1 MRLPCRVLRHTVM
14 SWTEAR
20 SRPTR
25 PNRRAS
31 EGFGFLFSLASP
43 SLLKIKHTNLTC
55 GQVSIF
61 LYFSAFFSVC
71 PPLLSFTPSP
81 VLVGIKDEAARS
93 HHWRGP
99 SCGCRSHKGHPLGHG
114 ECTSLCLRRSRSAL
128 ELSAAWPAGSSG
140 SRSTRPLQ
148 PLSARGLTGCC
159 LSSLGAR
166 THPDQP
172 CSELGSSEFSC
183 LSPLV
188 QSARTSGL
196 QQSRMRAS
204 SFRPHSGLLAHGCS
218 LCG

>member
-1 MRLPCRVLRHTVM
+1 M
-14 SWTEAR
+14 
-20 SRPTR
+20 
-25 PNRRAS
+25 
-31 EGFGFLFSLASP
+31 
-43 SLLKIKHTNLTC
+43 
-55 GQVSIF
+55 SIF
-61 LYFSAFFSVC
+61 LYLGAFFSVC
-71 PPLLSFTPSP
+71 PPLLSFTSSP
-81 VLVGIKDEAARS
+81 VLVGIKDKAAGSR
-93 HHWRGP
+93 HWRGP

-114 ECTSLCLRRSRSAL
+114 ECSSLCLGRSRSGL

-166 THPDQP
+166 TRPDQP

-196 QQSRMRAS
+196 QQGRMRAS
-204 SFRPHSGLLAHGCS
+204 SFCPHPGLLAHGRS